1 MGLVRPSARL
11 AIVLVLAAMPGF
23 ARDVA
28 KPAELPPASYKGQ
41 QYVDS
46 AGCLFMRVGE
56 GGKTQWI
63 PRVSKA
69 GARVCGY
76 PPSGQRVPIASA
88 TAAAPVAEPVAEP
101 VVKAPAA
108 KAEAVTAGTQPS
120 GTGPFVVAVGSFGV
134 VDNADRAEAKVRAKG
149 YPVTRR
155 QLGGR
160 NAGLTAILAG
170 PFATAGE
177 ASAARSALVAAGFPD
192 AMLLGP

>member
-11 AIVLVLAAMPGF
+11 AIVLVLAAMPGV

-101 VVKAPAA
+101 VAKAPAA
-108 KAEAVTAGTQPS
+108 KAEAVTAGT
-120 GTGPFVVAVGSFGV
+120 GAFVVAVGSFGV

-170 PFATAGE
+170 PFATAEE
-177 ASAARSALVAAGFPD
+177 ASAARIALVAAGFPD

>member
-1 MGLVRPSARL
+1 MVRPSARL
-11 AIVLVLAAMPGF
+11 AIVLVLAAVPGF

-28 KPAELPPASYKGQ
+28 QPSELPPSAYKGQ

-46 AGCLFMRVGE
+46 TGCLFMRVGE
-56 GGKTQWI
+56 GAKTQWI
-63 PRVSKA
+63 PRVSRE

-76 PPSGQRVPIASA
+76 PPSGQRVPIVSE
-88 TAAAPVAEPVAEP
+88 TAAEPVEPPVEQPVAE
-101 VVKAPAA
+101 APAA
-108 KAEAVTAGTQPS
+108 NADGLKAGTVPS

-155 QLGGR
+155 QLGGG

-170 PFATAGE
+170 PFATAEE